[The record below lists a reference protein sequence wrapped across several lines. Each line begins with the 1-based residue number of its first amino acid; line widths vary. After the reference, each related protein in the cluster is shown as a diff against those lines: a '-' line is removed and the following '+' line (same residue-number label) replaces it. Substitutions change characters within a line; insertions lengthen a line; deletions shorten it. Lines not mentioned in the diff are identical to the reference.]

1 MGYQDGFGLRPG
13 RTQDKLNSDRKDTL
27 STARNAA
34 SGYRAAGSISPY
46 RAPDMSQAGL
56 PGESPLSQFSVPQMQ
71 IPEAPGLLQ
80 TAGTAVGTKLAGDA
94 VERGASKLF
103 DTYFPA
109 SSSFIPGASIK
120 AANQAADPIYALG
133 DSEGWWAGSAGEAQ
147 AEQELIGGAPE
158 AGGFGEMMGT
168 YGPYIPA
175 AAKLVQGDVGGA
187 AKSGIGTYAGQA
199 IGNLIVPG
207 IGGAVGGFIGGVV
220 GGDCFITEATMA
232 GLGVQDDEA
241 EPLKVLRFFRDKV
254 LAGTPQGQAMIEE
267 YENIAPLV
275 VEAVEARPD
284 AMEIFKQLY
293 EQFIAPAVEAVKAGN
308 YPEALQIYA
317 AMIAAVTPFAQE
329 AMQMQDAVMQ
339 EEPQAEMQQMG
350 NHAAQVAQNPQVAQ
364 QATGA
369 LNQFN
374 ADDQRPTSVR
384 FGKG

>member
-1 MGYQDGFGLRPG
+1 
-13 RTQDKLNSDRKDTL
+13 
-27 STARNAA
+27 
-34 SGYRAAGSISPY
+34 
-46 RAPDMSQAGL
+46 
-56 PGESPLSQFSVPQMQ
+56 
-71 IPEAPGLLQ
+71 
-80 TAGTAVGTKLAGDA
+80 
-94 VERGASKLF
+94 
-103 DTYFPA
+103 
-109 SSSFIPGASIK
+109 
-120 AANQAADPIYALG
+120 
-133 DSEGWWAGSAGEAQ
+133 
-147 AEQELIGGAPE
+147 
-158 AGGFGEMMGT
+158 
-168 YGPYIPA
+168 
-175 AAKLVQGDVGGA
+175 
-187 AKSGIGTYAGQA
+187 
-199 IGNLIVPG
+199 
-207 IGGAVGGFIGGVV
+207 
-220 GGDCFITEATMA
+220 MA